1 MQVVRI
7 TPRGSLEMDS
17 LSFDEGSIIS
27 SQGPELE
34 YTKSLTNPGEV
45 EFRAGR
51 SSGDPA
57 VFQKAFRAI
66 SYRGGGRGGAAN
78 RTGATPAEFFLS
90 LHECSPCREL
100 HVRRNR
106 VGYAHRLKAIFCAP
120 CRT

>member
-1 MQVVRI
+1 MKPLLNVKCPVEAPLQVVRI

-66 SYRGGGRGGAAN
+66 SYRCGGHQRRGRGGGCESDWRDA
-78 RTGATPAEFFLS
+78 RRVLPLS
-90 LHECSPCREL
+90 P
-100 HVRRNR
+100 R
-106 VGYAHRLKAIFCAP
+106 V
-120 CRT
+120 

>member
-1 MQVVRI
+1 MKPLLNVKCPVEAPLQVVRI

-66 SYRGGGRGGAAN
+66 SYRCGGRGGGCESDWRDA
-78 RTGATPAEFFLS
+78 RRVLPLS
-90 LHECSPCREL
+90 P
-100 HVRRNR
+100 R
-106 VGYAHRLKAIFCAP
+106 V
-120 CRT
+120 